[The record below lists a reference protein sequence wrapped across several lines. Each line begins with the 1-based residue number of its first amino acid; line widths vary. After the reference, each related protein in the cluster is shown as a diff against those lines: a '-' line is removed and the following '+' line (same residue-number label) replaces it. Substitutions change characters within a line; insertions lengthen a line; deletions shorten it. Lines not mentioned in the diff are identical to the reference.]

1 MEDMNHFNAIK
12 RIRSP
17 PSSSSFLEDIP
28 TGAFHPSAQITTGVL
43 DLQTNCNS
51 GIFLPHHSGN
61 FLCLSSVLPLPT
73 MTWCS
78 PFFFFCL
85 QSLFLEHTPRSF
97 LNIMKRRYIC
107 KNLYVYKCHSTFSVD
122 WQFGRIWISRLK
134 CIFPRIIVW
143 KHYSFVVFHLP
154 GFLLIKSMPF
164 WFLIRYM

>member
-43 DLQTNCNS
+43 DLQTNCNF

-73 MTWCS
+73 MT
-78 PFFFFCL
+78 
-85 QSLFLEHTPRSF
+85 
-97 LNIMKRRYIC
+97 
-107 KNLYVYKCHSTFSVD
+107 
-122 WQFGRIWISRLK
+122 
-134 CIFPRIIVW
+134 
-143 KHYSFVVFHLP
+143 
-154 GFLLIKSMPF
+154 
-164 WFLIRYM
+164 